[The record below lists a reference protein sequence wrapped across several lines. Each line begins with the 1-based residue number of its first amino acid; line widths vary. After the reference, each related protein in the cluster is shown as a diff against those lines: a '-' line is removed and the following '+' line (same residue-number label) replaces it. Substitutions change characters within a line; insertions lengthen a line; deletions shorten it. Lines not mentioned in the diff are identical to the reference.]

1 MKINILGHDS
11 QAIGVEVYDERDV
24 RHIVNVEWT
33 GGIEKHTLDE
43 DSYPFEKEDR
53 TDEEQRIMT
62 QVEARARFAAQQEF
76 PDADILSPM
85 WRPEHI
91 KASIEAFSNYP
102 MEEFLDDFREYY
114 DALRNPMQ
122 YIDDSPVDKESIII
136 NVIVHFNDGEVLDV
150 SDVGIHY
157 KLTDGS
163 EHRTGP
169 LPSYPNKELIFAMP
183 ELEFADG
190 FDYEEE
196 FADVIMSHLM
206 AQIRD
211 IYLNMGEDPP
221 AEYRVEGIGKLNI
234 VGDGIGAT

>member
-1 MKINILGHDS
+1 MHKIEVSFDGEIILHGNDDYPY
-11 QAIGVEVYDERDV
+11 QPQERS
-24 RHIVNVEWT
+24 E
-33 GGIEKHTLDE
+33 
-43 DSYPFEKEDR
+43 
-53 TDEEQRIMT
+53 EEQRIMT

-91 KASIEAFSNYP
+91 KAGIEAFSNYP

-122 YIDDSPVDKESIII
+122 YIDDSPVDKESIIV

-190 FDYEEE
+190 FEYEEE

>member
-1 MKINILGHDS
+1 MKIQHDGHDEEG
-11 QAIGVEVYDERDV
+11 IGISVYDENDF
-24 RHIVNVEWT
+24 RHT
-33 GGIEKHTLDE
+33 IEISWDGEVSFHGTD
-43 DSYPFEKEDR
+43 DYPHRREDR

-76 PDADILSPM
+76 PETDILSPM

-91 KASIEAFSNYP
+91 KAGIEAFSNYP
-102 MEEFLDDFREYY
+102 MEEFLNDFREYY

-122 YIDDSPVDKESIII
+122 YIDDSPVNEESIII
-136 NVIVHFNDGEVLDV
+136 NLAVHFDDGEVLEV
-150 SDVGIHY
+150 SDVVIDY

-163 EHRTGP
+163 EHRIGAP
-169 LPSYPNKELIFAMP
+169 PSYPNKELIFAMP

-190 FDYEEE
+190 FEYEEE

>member
-1 MKINILGHDS
+1 MQTEVLGHDEKDCG
-11 QAIGVEVYDERDV
+11 IEVYDENGN
-24 RHIVNVEWT
+24 RHAITISWDGKIREHGT
-33 GGIEKHTLDE
+33 QD
-43 DSYPFEKEDR
+43 YPLEPEDR

-76 PDADILSPM
+76 PEADILSPM

-91 KASIEAFSNYP
+91 KAGIEAFSNYP
-102 MEEFLDDFREYY
+102 MEEFLNDFREYY
-114 DALRNPMQ
+114 DALRDPMQ
-122 YIDDSPVDKESIII
+122 YIDDSPVNEESIII

-190 FDYEEE
+190 FEYEEE